1 MKNFMVITLGTS
13 DVQIKSDLVKESD
26 FEVDGSILR
35 HKLNQLPSIN
45 LRKNRDRE
53 DSRLLN
59 QCRID
64 GELMVQGGID
74 NYLPVLDFPLTL
86 PAINKFI
93 NDNPEHRI
101 DKWLFVFT
109 NQEDPNHRHNDTLFV
124 RQILARKIEKLYGA
138 SSIDFLDFSVTEK
151 IPDIDHQYVQFGIKC
166 HSFLNIPESEVG
178 QVILLAQ
185 GGIDQ
190 INQALTLQLTQAFK
204 HKLRL
209 YQKAEDR
216 APTLLTFP
224 RLFLNDLSKQ
234 KILKH
239 LDDYDF
245 GLIDKL
251 LAGENKMAYHLA
263 QYASKRLSL
272 QYDTLKINTDLIIG
286 VSSENMRSVILSFR
300 DAPSTRLNDLYI
312 ATKIQ
317 FRQRQYS
324 DFLWRL
330 FTIGENIFKIQVDS
344 VVGPTEKYRLS
355 NRQLKNKNGI
365 NEGWH
370 NCLNAIDDNLIKQLS
385 TTRNYKGYLIE
396 TDNPNRWSY
405 QALYFILV
413 NLNKIEHNQDIVSI
427 YETVGNAIEEL
438 ASSRND
444 IAHKLGSISI
454 AEINQTLSDYSK
466 EYSAKSLMAN
476 LDQLFNITGFGI
488 FDTIQAEIKKLL

>member
-1 MKNFMVITLGTS
+1 MVITLGTS

-109 NQEDPNHRHNDTLFV
+109 DQEDPNHRHNDTLFV

-216 APTLLTFP
+216 DPTLLTFP

-245 GLIDKL
+245 GLIDGLLSKEHPNKDIIDAYAKYAYCKLNLNYTAFPAGIPAQFKEKPITTETKCRDLYLSAKILYQQKDYGNYLFRMYTLLENLYRVKFDQILGSTDGYYDSKFDSSSETNVNWHKL
-251 LAGENKMAYHLA
+251 LLEYEP
-263 QYASKRLSL
+263 SRLVNGKSL
-272 QYDTLKINTDLIIG
+272 FDYLLSAKIYGRSLKIN
-286 VSSENMRSVILSFR
+286 
-300 DAPSTRLNDLYI
+300 
-312 ATKIQ
+312 
-317 FRQRQYS
+317 
-324 DFLWRL
+324 
-330 FTIGENIFKIQVDS
+330 
-344 VVGPTEKYRLS
+344 
-355 NRQLKNKNGI
+355 
-365 NEGWH
+365 
-370 NCLNAIDDNLIKQLS
+370 
-385 TTRNYKGYLIE
+385 
-396 TDNPNRWSY
+396 NPNRYLYKCGYDFLIQSK
-405 QALYFILV
+405 ALADKPEYVSLLDKADRILSQLSSFRNKSTHNLAPV
-413 NLNKIEHNQDIVSI
+413 SIEQLTKAIGKGKLDELNK
-427 YETVGNAIEEL
+427 T
-438 ASSRND
+438 
-444 IAHKLGSISI
+444 
-454 AEINQTLSDYSK
+454 
-466 EYSAKSLMAN
+466 
-476 LDQLFNITGFGI
+476 LDQLFNITNFGI